1 MRFDCGFAML
11 KTVAA
16 SVLLLF
22 APLVAA
28 QTYPSKPVR
37 IVVPFPPAGAVDIVG
52 RVLGEKLT
60 QSMGQQFVVENRTGA
75 GGIIGSEVV
84 ARAAPDGYTL
94 LAVSSAH
101 ATNPTLFPKIP
112 YNTERDFAPVS
123 LVASSSYILVTHPSM
138 PVKNVR
144 ELIAFAKTRPGQL
157 DYSGGSIASLP
168 HLSGELFNLMAGV
181 KMNYVPYKGSAQVT
195 TAVLGGEVPLM
206 FSNMLA
212 IMPFVQSG
220 RFRALG
226 VTGVKRVTSAPEV
239 PTIAEA
245 GVAGYEV
252 TGWYGLVAPAGT
264 PKDIVAR
271 LSAQTAAA
279 MRAAEVA
286 KRFSS
291 EGAEPVGSTPEA
303 FGEVIARDTAKWAKV
318 IKASGAKVD

>member
-1 MRFDCGFAML
+1 M
-11 KTVAA
+11 KTEIASGIAA
-16 SVLLLF
+16 TVFSALIACACF
-22 APLVAA
+22 A

-37 IVVPFPPAGAVDIVG
+37 IVVPFPPGGAVDIVG
-52 RVLGEKLT
+52 RTLGAQLT
-60 QSMGQQFVVENRTGA
+60 LTMGQQFVVDNRTGA
-75 GGIIGSEVV
+75 GGIVGSEHV

-138 PVKNVR
+138 PVRNVR
-144 ELIAFAKTRPGQL
+144 ELIAFARARPGQV

-168 HLSGELFNLMAGV
+168 HLSGALFNLMAGV
-181 KMNYVPYKGSAQVT
+181 KMIYVPYKGSAQVT
-195 TAVLGGEVPLM
+195 TAVLAGEVPLM

-212 IMPFVQSG
+212 IMPFVQAG

-226 VTGVKRVTSAPEV
+226 VTGLKRVPGAPEV
-239 PTIAEA
+239 PTIAES
-245 GVAGYEV
+245 GLPGYEV
-252 TGWYGLVAPAGT
+252 AGWYGLVAPAGT
-264 PKDIVAR
+264 PREIVAR

-279 MRAAEVA
+279 MRTPEVA
-286 KRFSS
+286 KRYSS
-291 EGAEPVGSTPEA
+291 EGADPVGSTPEEFA
-303 FGEVIARDTAKWAKV
+303 EMIARDTAKWAKV

>member
-1 MRFDCGFAML
+1 MRAVRYALVLMLAAM
-11 KTVAA
+11 T
-16 SVLLLF
+16 
-22 APLVAA
+22 APLCA

-52 RVLGEKLT
+52 RVLGEKLA
-60 QSMGQQFVVENRTGA
+60 QSMGQPFVVENRAGA
-75 GGIIGSEVV
+75 GGIVGSEVV
-84 ARAAPDGYTL
+84 ARATADGYTL

-123 LVASSSYILVTHPSM
+123 LVAGSSYMLVTHPSM
-138 PVKNVR
+138 PVKSVR
-144 ELIAFAKTRPGQL
+144 ELIAFAKARPGTINFA
-157 DYSGGSIASLP
+157 SGGPASLP

-181 KMNYVPYKGSAQVT
+181 ALVHVPYKGSAPAA
-195 TAVLGGEVPLM
+195 TAALGGEVPLL
-206 FSNMLA
+206 FSNMLG
-212 IMPFVQSG
+212 IMPFVQAG

-226 VTGVKRVTSAPEV
+226 VTGTKRVTSAPEV

-245 GVAGYEV
+245 GVPGYEV

-279 MRAAEVA
+279 MRAPEVV

-291 EGAEPVGSTPEA
+291 EGAEPAGSTPEA
-303 FGEVIARDTAKWAKV
+303 FAEVIARDTAKWAKV
-318 IKASGAKVD
+318 IRASGAKVD

>member
-1 MRFDCGFAML
+1 MAL
-11 KTVAA
+11 NTAA
-16 SVLLLF
+16 SLVCSLLAGACL
-22 APLVAA
+22 A
-28 QTYPSKPVR
+28 QQYPSKPVK
-37 IVVPFPPAGAVDIVG
+37 IVVPFTPGGAVDIVG
-52 RVLGEKLT
+52 RTLGERLAAT
-60 QSMGQQFVVENRTGA
+60 LGQPFVVDNRPGA
-75 GGIIGSEVV
+75 GGIVGSEIV

-138 PVKNVR
+138 PVRNVR
-144 ELIAFAKTRPGQL
+144 ELIAFAKGRPGQL

-168 HLSGELFNLMAGV
+168 HLSGELFNLLAGI

-226 VTGVKRVTSAPEV
+226 VTGAKRVSSAPEV

-245 GVAGYEV
+245 GLPGYEV
-252 TGWYGLVAPAGT
+252 TGWYGLLAPAAT
-264 PKDIVAR
+264 PRDIVTR
-271 LSAQTAAA
+271 LSTQIAAA
-279 MRAAEVA
+279 MRAPEVA
-286 KRFSS
+286 KRYSS
-291 EGAEPVGSTPEA
+291 EGADPVGSTPEA
-303 FGEVIARDTAKWAKV
+303 FAEVIARDTAKWAKV
-318 IKASGAKVD
+318 IKAAGTRVD

>member
-1 MRFDCGFAML
+1 MIRLTTLVC
-11 KTVAA
+11 
-16 SVLLLF
+16 LLLGAACAF
-22 APLVAA
+22 A
-28 QTYPSKPVR
+28 QSWPSKPVR
-37 IVVPFPPAGAVDIVG
+37 IVVPFPPGGAVDIVG
-52 RVLGEKLT
+52 RTLGT
-60 QSMGQQFVVENRTGA
+60 QLAQSLGQPFVIDNRPGA
-75 GGIIGSEVV
+75 GGIVGSEAV

-123 LVASSSYILVTHPSM
+123 LVAGSSYMLVTHPSM

-144 ELIAFAKTRPGQL
+144 ELIAFAKAHRGEL
-157 DYSGGSIASLP
+157 NFASGGPASLP
-168 HLSGELFNLMAGV
+168 HLAGELFNVMAGV
-181 KMNYVPYKGSAQVT
+181 KMIHVPYKGSAPAT

-226 VTGVKRVTSAPEV
+226 VTGVKRVAGAPEV

-245 GVAGYEV
+245 GLPGYEV
-252 TGWYGLVAPAGT
+252 SGWYGLAPAGT
-264 PKDIVAR
+264 PKDIIAR
-271 LSAQTAAA
+271 LAMQTAAA
-279 MRAAEVA
+279 MRNPEVA
-286 KRFSS
+286 KRYSS
-291 EGAEPVGSTPEA
+291 EGADPVGSTPEA
-303 FGEVIARDTAKWAKV
+303 FAEVIARDTAKWAKV

>member
-1 MRFDCGFAML
+1 MRL
-11 KTVAA
+11 LVAT
-16 SVLLLF
+16 LLF
-22 APLVAA
+22 TASFACA
-28 QTYPSKPVR
+28 QGYPQKPVR

-52 RVLGEKLT
+52 RILGEKLT
-60 QSMGQQFVVENRTGA
+60 QAMGQQFVVENRAGA
-75 GGIIGSEVV
+75 GGIVGSELV

-112 YNTERDFAPVS
+112 YNTERDFVPVS
-123 LVASSSYILVTHPSM
+123 LLAGSSYILLTHPSM

-144 ELIAFAKTRPGQL
+144 ELITFARTQAGRINFA
-157 DYSGGSIASLP
+157 SGGPASLP

-181 KMNYVPYKGSAQVT
+181 ALVHVPYKGSAPAA
-195 TAVLGGEVPLM
+195 TAVLGGEVPLL
-206 FSNMLA
+206 FSNLLGV
-212 IMPFVQSG
+212 MPFVQAG

-226 VTGVKRVTSAPEV
+226 VTGLKRVSSAPDV

-245 GVAGYEV
+245 GLPGYEV
-252 TGWYGLVAPAGT
+252 IGWYGLVAPANT
-264 PKDIVAR
+264 PKEIVAR

-279 MRAAEVA
+279 MRAPEVV

-291 EGAEPVGSTPEA
+291 EGAEPVGSTPEVFA
-303 FGEVIARDTAKWAKV
+303 EVIARDTAKWAKV

>member
-1 MRFDCGFAML
+1 MKMAL
-11 KTVAA
+11 NTAA
-16 SVLLLF
+16 SLVCSLLAGACL
-22 APLVAA
+22 A
-28 QTYPSKPVR
+28 QQYPSKPVK
-37 IVVPFPPAGAVDIVG
+37 IVVPFTPGGAVDIVG
-52 RVLGEKLT
+52 RTLGERLAAT
-60 QSMGQQFVVENRTGA
+60 LGQPFVVDNRPGA
-75 GGIIGSEVV
+75 GGIVGSEIV

-138 PVKNVR
+138 PVRNVR
-144 ELIAFAKTRPGQL
+144 ELIAFAKGRPGQL

-168 HLSGELFNLMAGV
+168 HLSGELFNLLAGI

-226 VTGVKRVTSAPEV
+226 VTGAKRVSSAPEV

-245 GVAGYEV
+245 GLPGYEV
-252 TGWYGLVAPAGT
+252 TGWYGLLAPAAT
-264 PKDIVAR
+264 PRDIVTR
-271 LSAQTAAA
+271 LSTQIAAA
-279 MRAAEVA
+279 MRAPEVA
-286 KRFSS
+286 KRYSS
-291 EGAEPVGSTPEA
+291 EGADPVGSTPEA
-303 FGEVIARDTAKWAKV
+303 FAEVIARDTAKWAKV
-318 IKASGAKVD
+318 IKAAGTRVD